1 MQFLEWLQGWPV
13 SIWIQESE
21 WGFPVF
27 LAFHSIG
34 LAAVLGVLVMLDVRI
49 LGFAKSFPI
58 SSFSKLMTWA
68 WVGFYINAASGVM
81 LFAADATR
89 LSMNWAFILKM
100 TGVVL
105 GVINAYMLSRQLN
118 FPAYTAATDE
128 EALAMGEPVINK
140 SIRYLAIMSL
150 VVWTVAIVAGR
161 LIAYINDSFALG
173 GSAF

>member
-1 MQFLEWLQGWPV
+1 MQFLEWLQGWPI

-49 LGFAKSFPI
+49 LGFAKTFPV
-58 SSFSKLMTWA
+58 SSFSKLMSWA
-68 WVGFYINAASGVM
+68 WAGFVVNAVSGIM

-100 TGVVL
+100 TCVVL
-105 GVINAYMLSRQLN
+105 GVITAWMMSRQLN
-118 FPAYTAATDE
+118 FPAYSHASDA
-128 EALAMGEPVINK
+128 EADAMGEPVLTK
-140 SIRYLAIMSL
+140 SLRYLSIASL
-150 VVWTVAIVAGR
+150 VIWTMAIVSGR

>member
-1 MQFLEWLQGWPV
+1 MQFLEWLQGWPI

-49 LGFAKSFPI
+49 LGFAKTFPV

-68 WVGFYINAASGVM
+68 WVGFIINAISGIM

-100 TGVVL
+100 TCVVL
-105 GVINAYMLSRQLN
+105 GVITAWMMSRQLN
-118 FPAYTAATDE
+118 FPAYSHASDS
-128 EALAMGEPVINK
+128 EADAMGEPVLTK
-140 SIRYLAIMSL
+140 SLRYLSIASL
-150 VVWTVAIVAGR
+150 VIWTMAIVSGR